1 MRKME
6 QLKERFENIKNI
18 KLKDQKELDQNKID
32 NVVTDLAIILED
44 TDFSVWSMHSIDE
57 IKEYLY
63 NKYSFIEIVELLNN
77 RKGTS
82 LKELLMGMYINEC
95 MDYDFAVKEITKA
108 LDIIEK
114 AKYNYNNSISF
125 ANIPYLETWYKD
137 IQKMFDKYEEFHQTE
152 KFFRTT
158 ETYKKYFKEIIPNNI
173 NIPIEELREQL
184 RTEFKRYQKG
194 DWYYPTFRG
203 NELYGKEYWA
213 MLDCRRFRDPK
224 WNGNWLKVIRD
235 RIELIKDVNNF
246 ESLEA
251 HDNMCA
257 EINKLIQWGLVG

>member
-1 MRKME
+1 MRKIE
-6 QLKERFENIKNI
+6 QLKERFENIKNM
-18 KLKDQKELDQNKID
+18 KLKDPKELDQEKID
-32 NVVTDLAIILED
+32 KVVTELALILED
-44 TDFSVWSMHSIDE
+44 TDFSVWSMHSISE

-63 NKYSFIEIVELLNN
+63 SKYSFIEIVEFLNN
-77 RKGTS
+77 RKGAD
-82 LKELLMGMYINEC
+82 LKEILFGMYIFEC
-95 MDYDFAVKEITKA
+95 RDYKFAVKEIEKS

-114 AKYNYNNSISF
+114 AKNNYNNSIAF
-125 ANIPYLETWYKD
+125 ANIPYLEVWYED

-158 ETYKKYFKEIIPNNI
+158 ETYKKYFKKPIPI
-173 NIPIEELREQL
+173 NIEISIEELREQL
-184 RTEFKRYQKG
+184 CKEFKQYQKG
-194 DWYYPTFRG
+194 DWYYPTFDD
-203 NELYGKEYWA
+203 ELYRREYWA
-213 MLDCRRFRDPK
+213 MLDCRRFKDPK
-224 WNGNWLKVIRD
+224 WNGNFLRVIRD